1 MLLGVDV
8 NVILFSED
16 IWERAQLQAQ
26 QRWDRQEAGK
36 GKGKRQKKESMAND
50 IYARTVQSYFDVA
63 MGSQFGGTTWLS
75 QREKHY

>member
-16 IWERAQLQAQ
+16 IWERAQVQAQ
-26 QRWDRQEAGK
+26 QRWDLQEAGK
-36 GKGKRQKKESMAND
+36 GKGKRHKKESMARD
-50 IYARTVQSYFDVA
+50 IYARTVQSYFDVE
-63 MGSQFGGTTWLS
+63 MGGRFGGTTWLS

>member
-16 IWERAQLQAQ
+16 IWERAKEQAQ
-26 QRWDRQEAGK
+26 QRWDQQEGK
-36 GKGKRQKKESMAND
+36 GKGKRPSKNSMACD

-63 MGSQFGGTTWLS
+63 MGGQFGGTTWLS